1 VNPKIF
7 EIPPDIRGEYLA
19 SLQDI
24 SCILS
29 SEERQIMNDME
40 TSNKA
45 WALYDNIQKE
55 QKKQEIQIF
64 LKEIDSFYEN
74 KISDSYRN

>member
-1 VNPKIF
+1 MNPKIF
-7 EIPPDIRGEYLA
+7 EIHPDNRGEYLA

-24 SCILS
+24 SCVLS

-45 WALYDNIQKE
+45 WTLYDKNQKE
-55 QKKQEIQIF
+55 QKKQELQIF
-64 LKEIDSFYEN
+64 SKEIDSFYEN
-74 KISDSYRN
+74 KISDSYKN